1 MQLAN
6 ADDASG
12 YNGHAFVLR
21 AAATN
26 QDGRSSALTAP
37 SGCAQQAVI
46 RAALDQAAASPLA
59 VSLVQVCSFAPIG
72 RSSVRSVRVVL
83 A

>member
-1 MQLAN
+1 MQLAS
-6 ADDASG
+6 AKDPSAVQR
-12 YNGHAFVLR
+12 HAFVLR

-37 SGCAQQAVI
+37 NGRAQQAVI
-46 RAALDQAAASPLA
+46 RAALDLASASPLA
-59 VSLVQVCSFAPIG
+59 VSLVQVCQPAPC
-72 RSSVRSVRVVL
+72 SSSST